1 MGKRALIII
10 DIQNDYFPGGK
21 FTLENSEQAGAKA
34 AQVLEFFRKTGQ
46 PVIHIQHI
54 SVREGSFFF
63 LPKTAG
69 VKIHDC
75 VEPLETETVIL
86 KNFPNS
92 FRETSLQG
100 ELQKLDVDELV
111 ICGMMSNMCVD
122 ATTRAAAD
130 MGYKCTVVHD
140 ACCGA
145 ALEFDGVKA
154 GSAEV
159 HAGFMASL
167 GMFYAQMISAEDLLG

>member
-1 MGKRALIII
+1 MSKKALIII

-21 FTLENSEQAGAKA
+21 FALDNSEQAGAKA
-34 AQVLEFFRKTGQ
+34 AQVLEYFRKTTQ

-63 LPKTAG
+63 LPETEG
-69 VKIHDC
+69 VNIHNC
-75 VEPLETETVIL
+75 VKPLANETVIN
-86 KNFPNS
+86 KNYPNS
-92 FRETSLQG
+92 FRETNLDA
-100 ELQKLDVDELV
+100 ELKKMGVEELV
-111 ICGMMSNMCVD
+111 IVGMMSNMCVD

-145 ALEFDGVKA
+145 SLEFNGVKV
-154 GSAEV
+154 GSVKV

-167 GMFYAQMISAEDLLG
+167 GMFYAQMVSAAELIG

>member
-1 MGKRALIII
+1 MSKKALIII

-21 FTLENSEQAGAKA
+21 FTLDNSEKSGTKA
-34 AQVLEFFRKTGQ
+34 AQVLNYFRGKGL

-54 SVREGSFFF
+54 SIKEGAFFF
-63 LPKTAG
+63 LPGTEG
-69 VKIHDC
+69 VKIHEC
-75 VEPLETETVIL
+75 VKPLEDETVVL

-92 FRETSLQG
+92 FLQTN
-100 ELQKLDVDELV
+100 LDSVLKKLGAEELV

-122 ATTRAAAD
+122 ATARAAAD
-130 MGYKCTVVHD
+130 TGYKCTVAHD

-145 ALEFDGVKA
+145 SLEFEGVKA

-167 GMFYAQMISAEDLLG
+167 GMFYAQMVSADELTA

>member
-1 MGKRALIII
+1 MSKKALIII

-21 FTLENSEQAGAKA
+21 FPLDNSEQAGAKA
-34 AQVLEFFRKTGQ
+34 ARVLDHFRKTGQ

-54 SVREGSFFF
+54 SVKEGAFFF
-63 LPKTAG
+63 LPATEGAEIHTC
-69 VKIHDC
+69 VK
-75 VEPLETETVIL
+75 PLMNETVVL

-92 FRETSLQG
+92 FRETALED
-100 ELQKLDVDELV
+100 ELNKLGVNELV
-111 ICGMMSNMCVD
+111 ITGMMSNMCVD

-145 ALEFDGVKA
+145 SLEFDGVKA

-167 GMFYAQMISAEDLLG
+167 GMFYAQMISAEKLIA

>member
-1 MGKRALIII
+1 MNKKALIII

-21 FTLENSEQAGAKA
+21 FTLDHSGQAGAKA
-34 AQVLEFFRKTGQ
+34 ALVLDYFRKNNL

-54 SVREGSFFF
+54 SVKEGAFFF
-63 LPKTAG
+63 LPETEG
-69 VKIHDC
+69 VNIHEC
-75 VEPLETETVIL
+75 VKPLENEIVVR

-92 FRETSLQG
+92 FRETILEA
-100 ELQKLDVDELV
+100 ELEKLDVNELI

-130 MGYKCTVVHD
+130 KGYKCTVVHD
-140 ACCGA
+140 ACCA
-145 ALEFDGVKA
+145 ANLEFDGVRA
-154 GSAEV
+154 GSTEV

-167 GMFYAQMISAEDLLG
+167 GMFYAQMVSAEELVG

>member
-1 MGKRALIII
+1 MSKKALIII

-21 FTLENSEQAGAKA
+21 FTLDNSEKAGANA
-34 AQVLEFFRKTGQ
+34 ARVLNYFRQKGL
-46 PVIHIQHI
+46 PVIHIKHI
-54 SVREGSFFF
+54 SVKEGAFFF
-63 LPKTAG
+63 LPETKG
-69 VKIHDC
+69 VNIHEC
-75 VEPLETETVIL
+75 VKPLEDEIVVI

-92 FRETSLQG
+92 FLKTNLES
-100 ELQKLDVDELV
+100 ELKKLGVENLV

-130 MGYKCTVVHD
+130 KGYTCTVVRD

-145 ALEFDGVKA
+145 SLEFDGVKI

-159 HAGFMASL
+159 HAAFMASL
-167 GMFYAQMISAEDLLG
+167 GMVYAQMISANELTA

>member
-1 MGKRALIII
+1 MNKKALIII

-21 FTLENSEQAGAKA
+21 FTLDNSEKSGAKA
-34 AQVLEFFRKTGQ
+34 AQVLNHFREKGL
-46 PVIHIQHI
+46 PVIHVQHI
-54 SVREGSFFF
+54 SVKDGAAFF
-63 LPKTAG
+63 LPQTKG
-69 VKIHDC
+69 MEIHECVK
-75 VEPLETETVIL
+75 PLADEIVVI

-92 FRETSLQG
+92 FLQTTLESELKEREIE
-100 ELQKLDVDELV
+100 ELI

-122 ATTRAAAD
+122 ATTRAAGD

-145 ALEFDGVKA
+145 GLEFNGVKV
-154 GSAEV
+154 GSTEV

-167 GMFYAQMISAEDLLG
+167 GMSYAQMLSADELTA

>member
-1 MGKRALIII
+1 MSNKALIII
-10 DIQNDYFPGGK
+10 DIQNDYFPAGK
-21 FTLENSEQAGAKA
+21 FTLDNSEKAGAKA
-34 AQVLEFFRKTGQ
+34 AQLLEHFRKNDQ

-54 SVREGSFFF
+54 SVQEGAFFF
-63 LPKTAG
+63 LPETEG
-69 VKIHDC
+69 VKIHEC
-75 VEPLETETVIL
+75 VKPLANETIVT
-86 KNFPNS
+86 KNYPNS
-92 FRETSLQG
+92 FRETTLKDELDKQG
-100 ELQKLDVDELV
+100 VKELV

-130 MGYKCTVVHD
+130 MGYNCTVVHD

-145 ALEFDGVKA
+145 NLEFDGVKA

-167 GMFYAQMISAEDLLG
+167 GMFYAQMISADEITA